1 MIRGKVLRPLSV
13 KAGNANATAEL
24 DFNPHLIRPLP
35 QPPQICSIYQLLFA
49 VAVPQRCTRCH
60 VKPGATGQVEAS
72 RKKDSGEEP
81 HKRAPRAHM
90 S

>member
-13 KAGNANATAEL
+13 KAGNANATGEL

-49 VAVPQRCTRCH
+49 VAVPQRCTRYR
-60 VKPGATGQVEAS
+60 VIPDPTGQVN
-72 RKKDSGEEP
+72 RSGGE
-81 HKRAPRAHM
+81 K
-90 S
+90 